1 MAIIQ
6 CRFCGGMVSD
16 QAPSCP
22 HCGATLSQGPQGP
35 VYPNQPYQ
43 QYSVRNPNDHP
54 DSGLNVLSFFF
65 PYVGWILYF
74 VFKEQTPLKAK
85 SCAKWSWI
93 GFAVAVV
100 FTIAVIVLAVLAEEY
115 Y

>member
-1 MAIIQ
+1 
-6 CRFCGGMVSD
+6 MVSD

-22 HCGATLSQGPQGP
+22 HCGATLSQGP
-35 VYPNQPYQ
+35 VSSYQPYQ
-43 QYSVRNPNDHP
+43 SYSVQKPTDHP

-65 PYVGWILYF
+65 PYVGWVLYF
-74 VFKEQTPLKAK
+74 VFKDQTPLKAK

-100 FTIAVIVLAVLAEEY
+100 FTITIIALAVLAEEY